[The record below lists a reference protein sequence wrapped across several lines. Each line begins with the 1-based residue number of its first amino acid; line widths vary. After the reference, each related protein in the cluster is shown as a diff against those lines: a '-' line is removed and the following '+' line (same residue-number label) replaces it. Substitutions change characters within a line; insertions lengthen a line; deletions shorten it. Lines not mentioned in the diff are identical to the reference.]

1 MVELYVLFSN
11 TSNHSVNLK
20 ATKKITFKESFNLIS
35 KIIKMNRDKIKLKL
49 LVIHLP
55 KVKIKEVVC

>member
-20 ATKKITFKESFNLIS
+20 ATKKITFRESFNLIS

-49 LVIHLP
+49 LVSHLP
-55 KVKIKEVVC
+55 KVKIKEVV